1 MKIAVTGA
9 TGFIGRYLVRHLL
22 SCGHQLQ
29 CWCRPSSDLS
39 GFPDDPKLLEWIP
52 GALGETAASEQLV
65 SGCDAVIH
73 AALWRPG
80 AQFRG
85 GEGDL
90 IRFTETNVLGTLRL
104 IEAARRQDV
113 PRFVF
118 ISTCAVHEV
127 ILADRLLDE
136 SHPLWPNS
144 HYGAHKAAIEKF
156 VHSYGLGEGYDIC
169 SLRPTGVY
177 GLRQPASHSKWFD
190 LIQDVARGNSV
201 DCQRGGK
208 EVHAADVARAAELLL
223 HADGIAGQS
232 YNCYDQYISQWDVA
246 QLAKEISASRAVIGG
261 TQTTPLNEIENQKIR
276 QLGMTFGGPSL
287 LQQTVKEILA
297 APTTSDD

>member
-9 TGFIGRYLVRHLL
+9 TGFVGRYLVHHLL
-22 SCGHQLQ
+22 SSGHQLQ

-39 GFPDDPKLLEWIP
+39 DFPDAPELLKWIP
-52 GALGETAASEQLV
+52 GALGEAEPSKQLV
-65 SGCDAVIH
+65 ADCDAVIH

-80 AQFRG
+80 EQFRG

-90 IRFTETNVLGTLRL
+90 LRFTETNVLGTLRL
-104 IEAARRQDV
+104 IEAARHHGV

-127 ILADRLLDE
+127 IMDDRLLDE
-136 SHPLWPNS
+136 SHPLWPTS

-177 GLRQPASHSKWFD
+177 GLRRPASQSKWFK
-190 LIQDVARGNSV
+190 LIHDVACGTSV
-201 DCQRGGK
+201 HCARGGK
-208 EVHAADVARAAELLL
+208 EVHAADVARAAELLV
-223 HADGIAGQS
+223 HAEGIAGQS
-232 YNCYDQYISQWDVA
+232 YNCYDQYISQWDIA
-246 QLAKEISASRAVIGG
+246 QLAKEISGSTAVIEGE
-261 TQTTPLNEIENQKIR
+261 QTTPRHEIENQKIK
-276 QLGMTFGGPSL
+276 QLGMQFGGAIR
-287 LQQTVKEILA
+287 LQQTVKEILE
-297 APTTSDD
+297 TSTSSAD